1 VGTGTMERT
10 TVWMVALDGGDKRDV
25 EGTLAE
31 EDDGLVFTQEST
43 GTIFRFPYAELT
55 KVSRVMGSPVF
66 VVRSGPDRNTAFYLS
81 RPPPLGALGGQ
92 NRPGAPLPT
101 ASTRLRGSGK
111 WRQRRENT
119 RYLAA
124 TATNVREVRDE
135 WVKRIKTALKE
146 RPSR

>member
-1 VGTGTMERT
+1 VEPT

-25 EGTLAE
+25 EGTLVQ

-43 GTIFRFPYAELT
+43 GAIFRFPYAELT

-66 VVRSGPDRNTAFYLS
+66 IVRSGPDRNTAFYLS
-81 RPPPLGALGGQ
+81 RPPPLGVLSGQ
-92 NRPGAPLPT
+92 DRPAALPT
-101 ASTRLRGSGK
+101 ASTRFRGSGK

-124 TATNVREVRDE
+124 TATNVRDVRDE
-135 WVKRIKTALKE
+135 WVKRIKTALKQ